1 MEKNVDSKGR
11 WRNRNVGFRVS
22 EEEAKLLDDLV
33 ELSGLAKQDYILRRL
48 LNREV
53 VVQGNPKVFKALK
66 NQMTQIYE
74 ELKRLESVSDDNKE
88 LLIVVEMVAK
98 IMKGMVNEYDVS
110 GDDVS
115 DNIRTIKSIPLEL
128 YGQNIPSRFEIRGEV
143 ILPKQSKNQIK
154 KRNHQ

>member
-1 MEKNVDSKGR
+1 MEKSFDAKGR

-74 ELKRLESVSDDNKE
+74 ELKSLESVSDDNEE
-88 LLIVVEMVAK
+88 LLIVVEMVAT
-98 IMKGMVNEYDVS
+98 IMKGMVNEYD
-110 GDDVS
+110 G
-115 DNIRTIKSIPLEL
+115 
-128 YGQNIPSRFEIRGEV
+128 
-143 ILPKQSKNQIK
+143 
-154 KRNHQ
+154 

>member
-66 NQMTQIYE
+66 HQMTQIYE
-74 ELKRLESVSDDNKE
+74 ELKRLETVSNDNEE
-88 LLIVVEMVAK
+88 LLIVVEMVAT
-98 IMKGMVNEYDVS
+98 IMKGMVNEYD
-110 GDDVS
+110 G
-115 DNIRTIKSIPLEL
+115 
-128 YGQNIPSRFEIRGEV
+128 
-143 ILPKQSKNQIK
+143 
-154 KRNHQ
+154 

>member
-1 MEKNVDSKGR
+1 MEKSLDAKGR

-74 ELKRLESVSDDNKE
+74 ELKRLESVSDDNEE

-98 IMKGMVNEYDVS
+98 
-110 GDDVS
+110 
-115 DNIRTIKSIPLEL
+115 L
-128 YGQNIPSRFEIRGEV
+128 
-143 ILPKQSKNQIK
+143 
-154 KRNHQ
+154 

>member
-48 LNREV
+48 LKREV

-66 NQMTQIYE
+66 HQMTQIYE
-74 ELKRLESVSDDNKE
+74 ELKRLEAVSDDNEE
-88 LLIVVEMVAK
+88 LLIVVEMVAT
-98 IMKGMVNEYDVS
+98 IMKGMVNEYD
-110 GDDVS
+110 G
-115 DNIRTIKSIPLEL
+115 
-128 YGQNIPSRFEIRGEV
+128 
-143 ILPKQSKNQIK
+143 
-154 KRNHQ
+154 

>member
-1 MEKNVDSKGR
+1 MEKSLDAKGR

-22 EEEAKLLDDLV
+22 EEEAKLLDNLV

-74 ELKRLESVSDDNKE
+74 ELKRLESVSDDNEE
-88 LLIVVEMVAK
+88 LLIVVEMVAT
-98 IMKGMVNEYDVS
+98 IMKGMVNEYLLSPD
-110 GDDVS
+110 
-115 DNIRTIKSIPLEL
+115 R
-128 YGQNIPSRFEIRGEV
+128 
-143 ILPKQSKNQIK
+143 
-154 KRNHQ
+154 

>member
-33 ELSGLAKQDYILRRL
+33 ELSGLAKQDYILRKL

-66 NQMTQIYE
+66 HQMTQIYE
-74 ELKRLESVSDDNKE
+74 ELKRLEKVSNDNEE
-88 LLIVVEMVAK
+88 LIIVVEMIAT
-98 IMKGMVNEYDVS
+98 IMKGMVNEYD
-110 GDDVS
+110 G
-115 DNIRTIKSIPLEL
+115 
-128 YGQNIPSRFEIRGEV
+128 
-143 ILPKQSKNQIK
+143 
-154 KRNHQ
+154 

>member
-1 MEKNVDSKGR
+1 MEKSLDAKGR

-22 EEEAKLLDDLV
+22 EEEAKLLDNLV

-74 ELKRLESVSDDNKE
+74 ELKRLESVSDDNEE
-88 LLIVVEMVAK
+88 LLIVVEMVAT
-98 IMKGMVNEYDVS
+98 IMKGMVNEYD
-110 GDDVS
+110 G
-115 DNIRTIKSIPLEL
+115 
-128 YGQNIPSRFEIRGEV
+128 
-143 ILPKQSKNQIK
+143 
-154 KRNHQ
+154 

>member
-1 MEKNVDSKGR
+1 MEKSLDAKGR

-22 EEEAKLLDDLV
+22 EEEAKLLDNLV

-74 ELKRLESVSDDNKE
+74 ELKRLESVSDDNEE
-88 LLIVVEMVAK
+88 LLIVVEMVAT
-98 IMKGMVNEYDVS
+98 IMEGMVNEYD
-110 GDDVS
+110 
-115 DNIRTIKSIPLEL
+115 E
-128 YGQNIPSRFEIRGEV
+128 
-143 ILPKQSKNQIK
+143 
-154 KRNHQ
+154 

>member
-66 NQMTQIYE
+66 HQMTQIYE
-74 ELKRLESVSDDNKE
+74 ELKRLEAVSDDNEE
-88 LLIVVEMVAK
+88 LLIVVEIVAT
-98 IMKGMVNEYDVS
+98 IMKGMVNEYD
-110 GDDVS
+110 G
-115 DNIRTIKSIPLEL
+115 
-128 YGQNIPSRFEIRGEV
+128 
-143 ILPKQSKNQIK
+143 
-154 KRNHQ
+154 

>member
-1 MEKNVDSKGR
+1 MSAKNRDEHNR
-11 WRNRNVGFRVS
+11 WRNKTVAFRMS
-22 EEEAKLLDDLV
+22 PEEAKLLDNLV

-74 ELKRLESVSDDNKE
+74 ELKRLESVSDDNEE

-98 IMKGMVNEYDVS
+98 IMKGMVNEYD
-110 GDDVS
+110 G
-115 DNIRTIKSIPLEL
+115 
-128 YGQNIPSRFEIRGEV
+128 
-143 ILPKQSKNQIK
+143 
-154 KRNHQ
+154 

>member
-1 MEKNVDSKGR
+1 M
-11 WRNRNVGFRVS
+11 
-22 EEEAKLLDDLV
+22 LDDLV

-74 ELKRLESVSDDNKE
+74 ELKRLESVSDDNEE

-98 IMKGMVNEYDVS
+98 IMKGMVNEYD
-110 GDDVS
+110 G
-115 DNIRTIKSIPLEL
+115 
-128 YGQNIPSRFEIRGEV
+128 
-143 ILPKQSKNQIK
+143 
-154 KRNHQ
+154 

>member
-1 MEKNVDSKGR
+1 MEKNLDAKGR

-22 EEEAKLLDDLV
+22 EEEAKLLDNLV

-74 ELKRLESVSDDNKE
+74 ELKRLESVSDDNEE
-88 LLIVVEMVAK
+88 LLFVVEMVAT
-98 IMKGMVNEYDVS
+98 IMKGMVNEYD
-110 GDDVS
+110 G
-115 DNIRTIKSIPLEL
+115 
-128 YGQNIPSRFEIRGEV
+128 
-143 ILPKQSKNQIK
+143 
-154 KRNHQ
+154 

>member
-66 NQMTQIYE
+66 HQMTQIYE
-74 ELKRLESVSDDNKE
+74 ELKRLEKVSNDNEE
-88 LLIVVEMVAK
+88 LIIVVEMVTT
-98 IMKGMVNEYDVS
+98 IMKGMVNEYD
-110 GDDVS
+110 G
-115 DNIRTIKSIPLEL
+115 
-128 YGQNIPSRFEIRGEV
+128 
-143 ILPKQSKNQIK
+143 
-154 KRNHQ
+154 

>member
-1 MEKNVDSKGR
+1 MEKNLDTKGR

-74 ELKRLESVSDDNKE
+74 ELKRLESVSDDNEE
-88 LLIVVEMVAK
+88 LLIVVEMVAT
-98 IMKGMVNEYDVS
+98 IMKGMVNEYD
-110 GDDVS
+110 G
-115 DNIRTIKSIPLEL
+115 
-128 YGQNIPSRFEIRGEV
+128 
-143 ILPKQSKNQIK
+143 
-154 KRNHQ
+154 

>member
-1 MEKNVDSKGR
+1 MEKSLDAKGR

-22 EEEAKLLDDLV
+22 EEEAKLLDNLV

-66 NQMTQIYE
+66 NQMTKIQE
-74 ELKRLESVSDDNKE
+74 ELKRLESVSDDNEE

-98 IMKGMVNEYDVS
+98 IMKGMANEYD
-110 GDDVS
+110 G
-115 DNIRTIKSIPLEL
+115 
-128 YGQNIPSRFEIRGEV
+128 
-143 ILPKQSKNQIK
+143 
-154 KRNHQ
+154 

>member
-66 NQMTQIYE
+66 HQMTQIYE
-74 ELKRLESVSDDNKE
+74 ELKRLDAVSDDNDE
-88 LLIVVEMVAK
+88 LLIVVEMVAT
-98 IMKGMVNEYDVS
+98 IMKGMESGYD
-110 GDDVS
+110 
-115 DNIRTIKSIPLEL
+115 NL
-128 YGQNIPSRFEIRGEV
+128 
-143 ILPKQSKNQIK
+143 
-154 KRNHQ
+154 

>member
-1 MEKNVDSKGR
+1 MEKNLDTKGR

-66 NQMTQIYE
+66 HQIERMT
-74 ELKRLESVSDDNKE
+74 KE
-88 LLIVVEMVAK
+88 
-98 IMKGMVNEYDVS
+98 D
-110 GDDVS
+110 
-115 DNIRTIKSIPLEL
+115 
-128 YGQNIPSRFEIRGEV
+128 
-143 ILPKQSKNQIK
+143 
-154 KRNHQ
+154 

>member
-1 MEKNVDSKGR
+1 MEKNLDTKGR

-66 NQMTQIYE
+66 HQMARIYE
-74 ELKRLESVSDDNKE
+74 ELKRLESVSDDNEE
-88 LLIVVEMVAK
+88 LLIAVEMVTT
-98 IMKGMVNEYDVS
+98 IMKGMVNEYD
-110 GDDVS
+110 G
-115 DNIRTIKSIPLEL
+115 
-128 YGQNIPSRFEIRGEV
+128 
-143 ILPKQSKNQIK
+143 
-154 KRNHQ
+154 

>member
-1 MEKNVDSKGR
+1 MEKSLDAKGR

-74 ELKRLESVSDDNKE
+74 ELKRLESVSDDNEE

-98 IMKGMVNEYDVS
+98 IMKGMVNEYD
-110 GDDVS
+110 
-115 DNIRTIKSIPLEL
+115 R
-128 YGQNIPSRFEIRGEV
+128 
-143 ILPKQSKNQIK
+143 
-154 KRNHQ
+154 

>member
-1 MEKNVDSKGR
+1 MEKSLDAKGR

-22 EEEAKLLDDLV
+22 EEEAKLLDNLV

-74 ELKRLESVSDDNKE
+74 ELKRLELVLCQD
-88 LLIVVEMVAK
+88 LV
-98 IMKGMVNEYDVS
+98 
-110 GDDVS
+110 
-115 DNIRTIKSIPLEL
+115 
-128 YGQNIPSRFEIRGEV
+128 
-143 ILPKQSKNQIK
+143 QIK
-154 KRNHQ
+154 MRGSAS

>member
-1 MEKNVDSKGR
+1 MEKSLDAKGR

-22 EEEAKLLDDLV
+22 EEEAKLLDNLV

-74 ELKRLESVSDDNKE
+74 ELKRLESVSDDNEE
-88 LLIVVEMVAK
+88 LLIVVEMVAT
-98 IMKGMVNEYDVS
+98 IMKGMLNEYD
-110 GDDVS
+110 G
-115 DNIRTIKSIPLEL
+115 
-128 YGQNIPSRFEIRGEV
+128 
-143 ILPKQSKNQIK
+143 
-154 KRNHQ
+154 